1 MTYNNAIENRDF
13 KRIYKLNQLEN
24 PKTFWDDVR
33 KITKRIVTDHALG
46 RWQTLAEIR
55 YEEIAK

>member
-1 MTYNNAIENRDF
+1 MTYNNAIEERDF
-13 KRIYKLNQLEN
+13 KRIDKLNKLMD

-33 KITKRIVTDHALG
+33 KITKRITTDRAIH

-55 YEEIAK
+55 YEEIK

>member
-24 PKTFWDDVR
+24 PKTFWEDVR

>member
-1 MTYNNAIENRDF
+1 MTYNNAIENRDY

-46 RWQTLAEIR
+46 RWQTLAEVR
-55 YEEIAK
+55 YEEIIR